1 MERSRSTPRDNIL
14 VGGAVRVIDARNHEP
29 LPVPFQYAVIVLQ
42 TDDAIAVQQIAERL
56 PHGAGDDPLVIARD
70 VIDGRQR
77 RQAREQG
84 PQRREGRVL
93 VGQVAGDRD
102 EIGLRRADGVQQ
114 RRVLLAKDAAMQI
127 GDLHNAQARKP

>member
-1 MERSRSTPRDNIL
+1 M
-14 VGGAVRVIDARNHEP
+14 
-29 LPVPFQYAVIVLQ
+29 
-42 TDDAIAVQQIAERL
+42 
-56 PHGAGDDPLVIARD
+56 IARD

-102 EIGLRRADGVQQ
+102 EIGLRRADGIQQ

-127 GDLHNAQARKP
+127 GDLHNAQARKCLRQGCAAERAERGLHGAVVQIAEARRSQHDRQQPESRPSFRHGVPSPVVVFVSVA